1 MPSRGVLVDKRE
13 WHTGLKL
20 GNVKGIVVLQS
31 LKVLHLSVIPY
42 RFYGS
47 PKLKKW
53 ICELSTFSQIQS
65 HIYVT

>member
-20 GNVKGIVVLQS
+20 KGIVVLQS

-47 PKLKKW
+47 PKLKNGCVNLVRFPK
-53 ICELSTFSQIQS
+53 SS
-65 HIYVT
+65 HIYM